1 MQYYSAWQ
9 DAIYVN
15 TGASSMVY
23 CIYDENSTLLYT
35 GKAVAKPTGGGCQIN
50 VSEVVRNY
58 LNSGLPDVAFNGTDF
73 NTGQVILPKATF
85 GFTLTDE
92 KGTVL
97 ETYKFLNCWDY
108 INFYSFIGSSAM
120 NYPMSTPA
128 NNHKT
133 VGMYNFNSVC
143 DKTSKKVKV
152 TISNASGDTCGYGAL
167 YYANAMGGWD
177 QFLIEGMITKKDSY
191 ERYTINNKWMAG
203 TLENGT
209 RTLVNTIEESWELK
223 THMLTDRES
232 KILASNLFNSN
243 NIYFHSFADDKI
255 YPVSITD
262 TSVTYKDWR
271 NQKKKKFYVTIN
283 IKSNQPKQRI

>member
-1 MQYYSAWQ
+1 
-9 DAIYVN
+9 
-15 TGASSMVY
+15 MVY

-35 GKAVAKPTGGGCQIN
+35 GKAVAKPNGGGCQIN
-50 VSEVVRNY
+50 VSEIVRNY
-58 LNSGLPDVAFNGTDF
+58 LNCDLPDVAFNGEDF
-73 NTGQVILPKATF
+73 NTGQIILPNATL

-97 ETYKFLNCWDY
+97 EEYKFLNCWDY
-108 INFYSFIGSSAM
+108 KTPFSFFATSSM
-120 NYPMSTPA
+120 NYPLSNPA
-128 NNHKT
+128 NDHRT
-133 VGMYNFNSVC
+133 TGMYWFSSVYE
-143 DKTSKKVKV
+143 KVQRKV
-152 TISNASGDTCGYGAL
+152 RTTISSFTGDTCGYGAL

-177 QFLIEGMITKKDSY
+177 AFLIEGMITKKDSY
-191 ERYTINNKWMAG
+191 QRYTIENKWMSG
-203 TLENGT
+203 TLESGS
-209 RTLVNTIEESWELK
+209 RTLVNTVDESWELK
-223 THMLTDRES
+223 THLLKDSES
-232 KILASNLFNSN
+232 KILSSNLFNSN

>member
-1 MQYYSAWQ
+1 M
-9 DAIYVN
+9 
-15 TGASSMVY
+15 SSMIY

-35 GKAVAKPTGGGCQIN
+35 GKAVARPTGGGCQIN
-50 VSEVVRNY
+50 VSEIVRNY
-58 LNSGLPDVAFNGTDF
+58 LNSELPDVAFNGPDF
-73 NTGQVILPKATF
+73 NTGQVIEPNAVL
-85 GFTLTDE
+85 GFTLTNE

-108 INFYSFIGSSAM
+108 YNLFSFIGNSAM
-120 NYPMSTPA
+120 DYPMSHPA
-128 NNHKT
+128 NDHYT
-133 VGMYNFNSVC
+133 VGMYRFYSLC
-143 DKTSKKVKV
+143 DKTSKKVKT
-152 TISNASGDTCGYGAL
+152 TISNATGDTCGYGAL
-167 YYANAMGGWD
+167 YYANALGGWD

-191 ERYTINNKWMAG
+191 ERYTINNKWMSG

-223 THMLTDRES
+223 THMLTDNES
-232 KILASNLFNSN
+232 KILSSNLFNSN

>member
-9 DAIYVN
+9 DAIYVD
-15 TGASSMVY
+15 TGMSSMIY

-35 GKAVAKPTGGGCQIN
+35 GKAVARPTGGGCQIN
-50 VSEVVRNY
+50 VSEIVRNY
-58 LNSGLPDVAFNGTDF
+58 LNSELPDVAFNGPDF
-73 NTGQVILPKATF
+73 NTGQVIEPNAVL
-85 GFTLTDE
+85 GFTLTNE

-108 INFYSFIGSSAM
+108 YNLFSFIGNSAM

-128 NNHKT
+128 NDHYAI
-133 VGMYNFNSVC
+133 GMYHFYSLC
-143 DKTSKKVKV
+143 DKTTKKIKT
-152 TISNASGDTCGYGAL
+152 TISNATGNTCGYGAL

-191 ERYTINNKWMAG
+191 ERYTINNKWMSG

-223 THMLTDRES
+223 THMLTDNES

>member
-58 LNSGLPDVAFNGTDF
+58 LNCDLPDVAFNGEDF
-73 NTGQVILPKATF
+73 NTGQIILPNATF

-108 INFYSFIGSSAM
+108 YNLYSFIGNSAM

-128 NNHKT
+128 NDHKAT
-133 VGMYNFNSVC
+133 GMYNFYSVC
-143 DKTSKKVKV
+143 DKTSKNVKV
-152 TISNASGDTCGYGAL
+152 TISSATGNTCGYGAL

-177 QFLIEGMITKKDSY
+177 AFLIEGMITKKDSY
-191 ERYTINNKWMAG
+191 QRYTIENKWLSG
-203 TLENGT
+203 TLESGS
-209 RTLVNTIEESWELK
+209 RTLVNTVDESWELK
-223 THMLTDRES
+223 THLLKDSES
-232 KILASNLFNSN
+232 KILSSNLFNSN

>member
-35 GKAVAKPTGGGCQIN
+35 GKAVAKPNGGGCQIN
-50 VSEVVRNY
+50 VSEIVRNY
-58 LNSGLPDVAFNGTDF
+58 LNCDLPDVAFNGEDF
-73 NTGQVILPKATF
+73 NTGQIILPNATL

-97 ETYKFLNCWDY
+97 EEYKFLNCWDY
-108 INFYSFIGSSAM
+108 KTPFSFFATSSM
-120 NYPMSTPA
+120 NYPLSNPA
-128 NNHKT
+128 NDHRT
-133 VGMYNFNSVC
+133 TGMYWFSSVYE
-143 DKTSKKVKV
+143 KVQRKVRTSIGSV
-152 TISNASGDTCGYGAL
+152 TGDTCGYGAL

-177 QFLIEGMITKKDSY
+177 TFLIEGMITKKDSY
-191 ERYTINNKWMAG
+191 QRYTIENKWMSG
-203 TLENGT
+203 TLESGS
-209 RTLVNTIEESWELK
+209 RTLVNTVDESWELK
-223 THMLTDRES
+223 THLLKDSES
-232 KILASNLFNSN
+232 KILSSNLFNSN